1 MGLGRLNVIPC
12 KLYLNIIYTMDNIT
26 NKLKQIYKDKTYLNE
41 YGGSVFITFITL
53 IIFFVL
59 ISYFQ
64 VMNHTKPIKDNW
76 IKERCNPMVIP
87 FAGLIN
93 KDPHLSTAE
102 FTGKNFTNCTTNI
115 LINIVHDF
123 LKPIGY
129 VADIIKNSVKDVS
142 KDINMVRKKISDML
156 GEIADIDK
164 EIMGRILNF
173 LMPLHLMMIKIKDI
187 LMKSQAGL
195 ITTLYSVIG
204 AYLGLKTFVGAFISI
219 LIAGLIILTGIIVV
233 LLIFF
238 FTIPL
243 AIPLLIVYTA
253 VAVPLVIII
262 AEMSKILHMTKAS
275 VPPKPR
281 CFDKNTK
288 IKKKDGSIC
297 KISNIKLGDELING
311 AIVTAVCKLSTHDIT
326 MYNYNNIIVSGNHN
340 ILTKD
345 GIWKPI
351 NKLYLSKKIEYY
363 TEPYI
368 HCLNTTTKTIPIE
381 NSIFADWDDI
391 DEMEIFDIKQMYF
404 KTNLDD
410 VIFGKSNIHKYLD
423 GGFIGNTQI
432 ELDDGRS
439 INIQDIEVND
449 VLRFGERVLGKV
461 EIDAKKLKV
470 AKYLIDDKEFICGP
484 NNFINDEL
492 AGYISTMRL
501 EGKKITDNKPTK
513 LYHLITD
520 KHTIIIDGVEFS
532 DYDGCLEH
540 LLNNIY
546 IKLHSTKFII

>member
-1 MGLGRLNVIPC
+1 MN
-12 KLYLNIIYTMDNIT
+12 NIT
-26 NKLKQIYKDKTYLNE
+26 NILKNIYKNKTYLNE

-64 VMNHTKPIKDNW
+64 VMNHVKPIRDNW

-93 KDPHLSTAE
+93 KDPHMSTAE

-115 LINIVHDF
+115 LINIVHTF
-123 LKPIGY
+123 LKPIEY
-129 VADIIKNSVKDVS
+129 AANIIKGSVKDVS
-142 KDINMVRKKISDML
+142 NDINMIRKKISDML

-204 AYLGLKTFVGAFISI
+204 AYLGLKSFVGAFISI
-219 LIAGLIILTGIIVV
+219 LISGLIILTSIIVT

-243 AIPLLIVYTA
+243 AIPLLLIYTA
-253 VAVPLVIII
+253 VAVPLVVII
-262 AEMSKILHMTKAS
+262 AEMSKVLHMTKAS

-281 CFDKNTK
+281 CFDKNTQ
-288 IKKKDGSIC
+288 IKKKDGSIS
-297 KISNIKLGDELING
+297 KICNIKLGDELING
-311 AIVTAVCKLSTHDIT
+311 AIVTAVCKLSTHEIT
-326 MYNYNNIIVSGNHN
+326 MYNYNGIIVSGNHN
-340 ILTKD
+340 VLTKE
-345 GIWKPI
+345 GIWRPVNTIHKAQE
-351 NKLYLSKKIEYY
+351 IEYY
-363 TEPYI
+363 NESFIY
-368 HCLNTTTKTIPIE
+368 CLNTTTKTIHI
-381 NSIFADWDDI
+381 NNNIFSDWDDI
-391 DEMEIFDIKQMYF
+391 DEMEIFDIRQHYF
-404 KTNLDD
+404 NNAITFNKNL
-410 VIFGKSNIHKYLD
+410 IHKYFD
-423 GGFIGNTQI
+423 GGFDENTQI

-439 INIQDIEVND
+439 INIKDIEVND
-449 VLRFGERVLGKV
+449 VLRFGERVLGKI
-461 EIDAKKLKV
+461 EIDATNLRVK
-470 AKYLIDDKEFICGP
+470 KYLIGNNEFICGP
-484 NNFINDEL
+484 NNFINT
-492 AGYISTMRL
+492 GICYKSTMVL
-501 EGKKITDNKPTK
+501 NGTIINEKSSNI

-520 KHTIIIDGVEFS
+520 KHTINIYGVQFS

-546 IKLHSTKFII
+546 NN